1 MTDCTSDVC
10 SSDLVG
16 DQVPVVIADTYGH
29 ARDATESIDVDYDVL
44 KPVVDVVTAL
54 KPGAPQVHADV
65 PGNLCYDWEF
75 GDKAA
80 TEAAFAKADHVTKL
94 ELLNNRLS
102 PNQMEERRV
111 GKACVST
118 CRSRWSPSH

>member
-16 DQVPVVIADTYGH
+16 DQVAVVIADTYAH
-29 ARDATESIDVDYDVL
+29 ARDAAEAIDVDYDVL

-65 PGNLCYDWEF
+65 PGNLCSDWEF

-80 TEAAFAKADHVTKL
+80 TEAAFAKADHVTKIDQ
-94 ELLNNRLS
+94 N
-102 PNQMEERRV
+102 
-111 GKACVST
+111 GKADWRERGGQYV
-118 CRSRWSPSH
+118 